1 MRLHRE
7 LRESLVEETGIDVDF
22 RVRCSLALAFSE
34 ADVQP
39 LQAALP
45 WQQRQPGY
53 GARWLD
59 ASEARRVEPRV
70 SDETLGATLIEDTAG
85 VEPYRL
91 VLALTRAA
99 EGLGVRVRHGRAISL
114 LRDGGR
120 VTGVVL
126 ERDVVACSTVV
137 LALGPWSAEVSD
149 GIGVPIDVR
158 PLKGQILRLQAPGP
172 PVDCSVGWGHNYA
185 TTKTDGLLWAG
196 TTEEEAGFDE
206 DSTAAARDEIGAA
219 LVKMLP
225 AMADAQIAHQ
235 TACLRPVA
243 SDGLLVLG
251 RVPGLEHVYMATGGA
266 RKGILYGPAM
276 GRSIADLI
284 LGRDTRVTRG
294 LRARAVRPRSGIPR
308 HARRAPRS
316 RMMPRPTPRR
326 RRPRCGWAP
335 GDPSSADQRAQQGR
349 DHGGDLV
356 ISGVEVGDETRAPR
370 RASATCTR
378 RRDPLSHGHVADQA
392 AATSR
397 WPRGA
402 VPIRAEGAPAG
413 GREGTAPARPLD

>member
-1 MRLHRE
+1 MTENSSDVVIVGGGIAGLTTAYYLAKAGVPSVVVERDAIGSHASGFAYGGLSPLSGFGIPGPLAEIAQDGMRLHRE
-7 LRESLVEETGIDVDF
+7 LRESVVEETGIDVDF

-34 ADVQP
+34 ADVQR

-53 GARWLD
+53 AARWLD

-70 SDETLGATLIEDTAG
+70 SDETLGATLIEGTAG

-149 GIGVPIDVR
+149 WIGVPIDVR

-172 PVDCSVGWGHNYA
+172 PIDCSVGWGHNYA

-251 RVPGLEHVYMATGGA
+251 RVPGLEHVYVATGGA

-284 LGRDTRVTRG
+284 LGRDTRVA
-294 LRARAVRPRSGIPR
+294 LEAF
-308 HARRAPRS
+308 
-316 RMMPRPTPRR
+316 
-326 RRPRCGWAP
+326 AP
-335 GDPSSADQRAQQGR
+335 GRFVRDRAF
-349 DHGGDLV
+349 L
-356 ISGVEVGDETRAPR
+356 
-370 RASATCTR
+370 AT
-378 RRDPLSHGHVADQA
+378 HAG
-392 AATSR
+392 
-397 WPRGA
+397 PRG
-402 VPIRAEGAPAG
+402 RG
-413 GREGTAPARPLD
+413 

>member
-1 MRLHRE
+1 MTENASDVVIVGGGIAGLTTAYYLAKARVPSVVVERDAIGSHASGFAYGGLSPLSGFGIPGPLAEIAQDGMRLHRE
-7 LRESLVEETGIDVDF
+7 LRESVVEETGIDVDF

-34 ADVQP
+34 ADVQR

-53 GARWLD
+53 AARWLD

-70 SDETLGATLIEDTAG
+70 SDETLGATLIEGTAG

-149 GIGVPIDVR
+149 WIGVPIDVR

-251 RVPGLEHVYMATGGA
+251 RVPGLEHVYVATGGA

-284 LGRDTRVTRG
+284 LGRDTRVA
-294 LRARAVRPRSGIPR
+294 LEAF
-308 HARRAPRS
+308 
-316 RMMPRPTPRR
+316 
-326 RRPRCGWAP
+326 AP
-335 GDPSSADQRAQQGR
+335 GRFVRDRAF
-349 DHGGDLV
+349 L
-356 ISGVEVGDETRAPR
+356 
-370 RASATCTR
+370 AT
-378 RRDPLSHGHVADQA
+378 HAG
-392 AATSR
+392 
-397 WPRGA
+397 PRG
-402 VPIRAEGAPAG
+402 
-413 GREGTAPARPLD
+413 RE